1 MNFNSVT
8 AGMVAMF
15 DQFWTPE
22 QAWIIVGGV
31 LLWGLL
37 TRALPEG
44 SRYTLRQTGAFFIVC
59 LLGSVLAAVMSAL
72 GWDRVA
78 DGFQEAA
85 LVGVGVALIR
95 FLGLLLFRVVLPRL
109 SIEMPRI
116 LEDVAVII
124 GYGIWGLVRLRYA
137 GLDLSHIVATSAV
150 ITAVVGFAMQDTLGN
165 VLGGLAI
172 HLDHS
177 VEIGDWVVVENVSGR
192 VIDIRWRY
200 TKIATRN
207 GEKVVVPNSVLM
219 KNKFSVVGVTGLQN
233 NAWRRWVWFNVP
245 FEHPPARVV
254 ATVMQAIG
262 EAEIANV
269 ARTPPPSCVLMEF
282 GSGYCRYALRYWLTD
297 PQHDDPTDSLIRMH
311 IFAALERSG
320 MRLAI
325 PEEARH
331 MIKENAAREH
341 ALAAREQEHREQILT
356 KVELL
361 RSLTA
366 DERKALAGYLTHAP
380 FARGDVITRQGAE
393 AEWLYILVA
402 GEADV
407 WLEQAGG
414 RQLLATLGPGKV
426 FGEMGLVTGEA
437 RRATVLAKT
446 DVDCYRLDKPG
457 LENILH
463 ERPVL
468 AEEMA
473 RILAER
479 EAELDRARQDLDEAA
494 IKRLHAER
502 HASILGRMKYFF
514 RLAA

>member
-1 MNFNSVT
+1 MRALVDLGAT
-8 AGMVAMF
+8 VGDML
-15 DQFWTPE
+15 DYFWTPE
-22 QAWIIVGGV
+22 QPWVIGGGL
-31 LLWGLL
+31 LLWAFLA
-37 TRALPEG
+37 RALPDG
-44 SRYTLRQTGAFFIVC
+44 SRYALRQTGAFFVIC
-59 LLGSVLAAVMSAL
+59 LLGAALAALMAGL
-72 GWDRVA
+72 GWQRVA

-95 FLGLLLFRVVLPRL
+95 FIGLLLFRVILPRL

-150 ITAVVGFAMQDTLGN
+150 ITAVIGFAMQDTLGN
-165 VLGGLAI
+165 ILGGLAI

-177 VEIGDWVVVENVSGR
+177 VEIGDWVIVDNISGR

-219 KNKFSVVGVTGLQN
+219 KNKFSVVGVYGGKN

-245 FEHPPARVV
+245 LDTPPARVV
-254 ATVMQAIG
+254 AIVGQAIG

-269 ARTPPPSCVLMEF
+269 AREPAPGCVLMEF
-282 GSGYCRYALRYWLTD
+282 GDGFGRYAVRYWLTD
-297 PQHDDPTDSLIRMH
+297 PLLDDPTDSLVRMH
-311 IFAALERSG
+311 VFAALERAG

-325 PEEARH
+325 REEARH
-331 MIKENAAREH
+331 LIKENAAREQ
-341 ALAAREQEHREQILT
+341 ALAAREQLHREQLLAR
-356 KVELL
+356 VDLL

-366 DERKALAGYLTHAP
+366 DERRALAGYLMHAP

-407 WLEQAGG
+407 WLEQAGS

-426 FGEMGLVTGEA
+426 FGEMGLLTGEA
-437 RRATVLAKT
+437 RRATVMAKT
-446 DVDCYRLDKPG
+446 DVDCYRLDKSG
-457 LENILH
+457 LEEILR

-479 EAELDRARQDLDEAA
+479 DAELDRARQGLDEAA
-494 IKRLHAER
+494 RKRLNAER
-502 HASILGRMKYFF
+502 HASILGRMRRFF
-514 RLAA
+514 GL